1 MNSLKSIY
9 RKLEGQCLDP
19 LFMWGV
25 EEDTEAY
32 EFECDSLS
40 QECYVESL
48 NETESLLKETF
59 EMEIKH
65 VEGGNWN
72 LNRYREV
79 EKEMFEL
86 REKCKCN
93 DVKYFSLIKE
103 RAILE
108 KSKCSGEYV
117 LLKNYN
123 VVERGTYEE
132 CNATLN
138 DYVEIY
144 EWINEMS
151 NKK

>member
-40 QECYVESL
+40 QVCCIESL

-65 VEGGNWN
+65 VVGG
-72 LNRYREV
+72 
-79 EKEMFEL
+79 
-86 REKCKCN
+86 
-93 DVKYFSLIKE
+93 
-103 RAILE
+103 
-108 KSKCSGEYV
+108 YV

-138 DYVEIY
+138 DYIEIY
-144 EWINEMS
+144 QWVDEMS
-151 NKK
+151 NKLNQNN

>member
-40 QECYVESL
+40 QVCYVESL
-48 NETESLLKETF
+48 NETQSLLKETF
-59 EMEIKH
+59 EMEIKQ
-65 VEGGNWN
+65 VVGG
-72 LNRYREV
+72 
-79 EKEMFEL
+79 
-86 REKCKCN
+86 
-93 DVKYFSLIKE
+93 
-103 RAILE
+103 
-108 KSKCSGEYV
+108 YV

-138 DYVEIY
+138 DYVEMY
-144 EWINEMS
+144 EWINGMS
-151 NKK
+151 NKLNQNN

>member
-1 MNSLKSIY
+1 MRYLNLNWNYGYEVS
-9 RKLEGQCLDP
+9 
-19 LFMWGV
+19 
-25 EEDTEAY
+25 EECEAY

-48 NETESLLKETF
+48 NETESLFEQTF
-59 EMEIKH
+59 EMEIKQ
-65 VEGGNWN
+65 VEGG
-72 LNRYREV
+72 
-79 EKEMFEL
+79 
-86 REKCKCN
+86 
-93 DVKYFSLIKE
+93 
-103 RAILE
+103 
-108 KSKCSGEYV
+108 YV

-151 NKK
+151 NKLNQ

>member
-59 EMEIKH
+59 EMEIKQ
-65 VEGGNWN
+65 VEGG
-72 LNRYREV
+72 
-79 EKEMFEL
+79 
-86 REKCKCN
+86 
-93 DVKYFSLIKE
+93 
-103 RAILE
+103 
-108 KSKCSGEYV
+108 YV

-138 DYVEIY
+138 DYVEMY
-144 EWINEMS
+144 EWIDEMS
-151 NKK
+151 NKLNQ

>member
-40 QECYVESL
+40 QVDCIESL

-59 EMEIKH
+59 EMEIVH
-65 VEGGNWN
+65 IA
-72 LNRYREV
+72 
-79 EKEMFEL
+79 
-86 REKCKCN
+86 C
-93 DVKYFSLIKE
+93 
-103 RAILE
+103 
-108 KSKCSGEYV
+108 GEYV
-117 LLKNYN
+117 LFKNEY
-123 VVERGTYEE
+123 VVARGTYEE

-144 EWINEMS
+144 EWIDEMS
-151 NKK
+151 NKLNQ

>member
-40 QECYVESL
+40 QVDCIESL

-65 VEGGNWN
+65 IA
-72 LNRYREV
+72 
-79 EKEMFEL
+79 
-86 REKCKCN
+86 C
-93 DVKYFSLIKE
+93 
-103 RAILE
+103 
-108 KSKCSGEYV
+108 GEYV
-117 LLKNYN
+117 LLKNDY

-132 CNATLN
+132 CNDTLN

-151 NKK
+151 NSRNQ

>member
-32 EFECDSLS
+32 EFEGDSLS
-40 QECYVESL
+40 QVDCIESL

-59 EMEIKH
+59 EMEIKQ
-65 VEGGNWN
+65 VECG
-72 LNRYREV
+72 
-79 EKEMFEL
+79 
-86 REKCKCN
+86 
-93 DVKYFSLIKE
+93 
-103 RAILE
+103 
-108 KSKCSGEYV
+108 YV

-138 DYVEIY
+138 DYIEIY
-144 EWINEMS
+144 EWIDGMS
-151 NKK
+151 NKLNQ

>member
-9 RKLEGQCLDP
+9 RELEGQCLDP

-25 EEDTEAY
+25 EENTEAY

-40 QECYVESL
+40 QVCYVESL
-48 NETESLLKETF
+48 NETESLVDETF
-59 EMEIKH
+59 EMEIK
-65 VEGGNWN
+65 NIA
-72 LNRYREV
+72 
-79 EKEMFEL
+79 
-86 REKCKCN
+86 C
-93 DVKYFSLIKE
+93 
-103 RAILE
+103 
-108 KSKCSGEYV
+108 GEYV

-144 EWINEMS
+144 EWIDEMS
-151 NKK
+151 NKLNQ

>member
-9 RKLEGQCLDP
+9 RELEGQCLDP

-40 QECYVESL
+40 QVDCIESL

-59 EMEIKH
+59 EMEIKQ
-65 VEGGNWN
+65 VEGG
-72 LNRYREV
+72 
-79 EKEMFEL
+79 
-86 REKCKCN
+86 
-93 DVKYFSLIKE
+93 
-103 RAILE
+103 
-108 KSKCSGEYV
+108 YV
-117 LLKNYN
+117 FLKNYN

-144 EWINEMS
+144 EWVDEMS
-151 NKK
+151 NKLNQ